1 MAGKVNEALINHYF
15 ITKKGIQLIVTKP
28 VNRVL
33 RQQLHSALLK
43 KHQEQKMLKKG
54 ASAANQSAKKCDKV
68 SKSTEDHSAS
78 QQIPLDITKSE
89 PLSHDD
95 AKSVK
100 AKTEKEGPLNES
112 ETPNAD
118 ETETNLSE
126 NQQIS
131 ESEKSDRKNPDNTEA
146 SDLEMS
152 LLDRARS
159 NLHSRK
165 FGKYCNHS
173 LSKEMDKL
181 ATDLLAELV
190 KLQDKKHAED
200 PEKAKAKRR
209 YVLGLR
215 EASKF
220 LKVNKTSALIFAAD
234 IEPGLMTTNN

>member
-1 MAGKVNEALINHYF
+1 M
-15 ITKKGIQLIVTKP
+15 TKP

-54 ASAANQSAKKCDKV
+54 SSAANQSAEKCDKV
-68 SKSTEDHSAS
+68 LKSTEDHSAS

-112 ETPNAD
+112 ETAKAVV
-118 ETETNLSE
+118 TETYLLE
-126 NQQIS
+126 NQQVS

-234 IEPGLMTTNN
+234 IEPGLMNTTNQAANIVHCLCHLISRKNSVMSRF